1 MLSHITDRLTQIIE
15 KKKLKTK
22 IEQDIRQ
29 VNTNL
34 EEKRSLLERLEGQ
47 LKKEQVDVDRLE
59 GFSLSGL
66 FYSVLGSR
74 EQQVERERQELLAA
88 QLKYQQAR
96 RVIDGLLEDQAR
108 LEGQLRELQGVEG
121 EYAALMAEKENQLR
135 QSNPQVAGE
144 LIHLAQ
150 QIADRNAEKR
160 EIEEAISAA
169 GEVHFSLERVIEALE
184 SAEGWGTWD
193 MLGGGFLSTAVKHS
207 RIDEA
212 REAMRAVQVKMNR
225 FTRELA
231 DVQQSTP
238 LSIEIGGLESFADY
252 FFDGLIVDWI
262 VQSKIENSLEQAR
275 LAYDRIES
283 AGGALRQL
291 QSKTHTELQRLN
303 ERHAA
308 IVETA
313 GIE

>member
-22 IEQDIRQ
+22 VEQDIRQ

-193 MLGGGFLSTAVKHS
+193 MLGGGFLSTAIKHS

-231 DVQQSTP
+231 DVQQSTS
-238 LSIEIGGLESFADY
+238 LSIEIGDLESFADY

-283 AGGALRQL
+283 ADGALRQL
-291 QSKTHTELQRLN
+291 RSQTLTELQRLN